1 MRIKMSVNQYD
12 LDGNYIRTFDSVY
25 KAENACGVHTRNN
38 VYRCLHGYAKSAC
51 GYLWR
56 YEKDCPAGE
65 KIDPIYRKS
74 KLGKA
79 VVKYSI
85 AGKYISRY
93 DSIKDA
99 VQEMALSRS
108 YMTAFRHIKACCE
121 RKEQYAYGFIWRYE

>member
-1 MRIKMSVNQYD
+1 MNTKRAVNQYD

-25 KAENACGVHTRNN
+25 KAEKACGKYSNRTIYH
-38 VYRCLHGYAKSAC
+38 CLRRDTKSAF

-65 KIDPIYRKS
+65 KIDPICRRTPRA
-74 KLGKA
+74 KA
-79 VVKYSI
+79 VAKYST

-99 VQEMALSRS
+99 VQEMSLSSS

>member
-1 MRIKMSVNQYD
+1 MHIKMSVNQYD

-25 KAENACGVHTRNN
+25 RAEKTCGKYNRTIYH
-38 VYRCLHGYAKSAC
+38 CLHGDIKSAL

-56 YEKDCPAGE
+56 YEQDYPAGE
-65 KIDPIYRKS
+65 KIDPIYRRTPR
-74 KLGKA
+74 GKA
-79 VVKYSI
+79 VVKYST

-99 VQEMALSRS
+99 VQEMSLSSS

>member
-1 MRIKMSVNQYD
+1 MNTKRAVNQYD
-12 LDGNYIRTFDSVY
+12 LDGNYIRTFDSAYV
-25 KAENACGVHTRNN
+25 AEKTCGKYNRAIYH
-38 VYRCLHGYAKSAC
+38 CLHGDTKSAL

-56 YEKDCPAGE
+56 YEKDSPAGE

-79 VVKYSI
+79 VAKYST
-85 AGKYISRY
+85 AGKYISKY

-99 VQEMALSRS
+99 VKEMSLSSS